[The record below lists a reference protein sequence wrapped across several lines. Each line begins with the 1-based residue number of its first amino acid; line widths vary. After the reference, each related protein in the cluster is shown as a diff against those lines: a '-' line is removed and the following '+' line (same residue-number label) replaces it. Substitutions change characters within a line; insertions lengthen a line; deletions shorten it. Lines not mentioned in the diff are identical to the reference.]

1 MSAHQEGFIARV
13 VGVFVKSKVTPLIIG
28 FSIFLGVMAVI
39 NLPREEEPQISVPMF
54 DIFVSYPGATAQE
67 VERRIV
73 NIGER
78 KLWEIKGV
86 EYVYSM
92 TQAEGAIITV
102 RFRVGEDI
110 EKSLIKLY
118 TKVYSNLNVL
128 ARGGSQPFIKIRS
141 IDDVSILTLTFH
153 GMQDDPVALRKVV
166 SDVQND
172 ISAIPDVSEINI
184 TGGRKRQFH
193 VYLDAAKLNERF
205 LNPLEISRLIKQ
217 ANVKVSAGYLES
229 SPDIVNVQADGFF
242 SSKEDLENLVISVSQ
257 GESVYLKD
265 VARITDGPDEDENA
279 VNIRYGFANKSG
291 VKGPF
296 DAVTLSVSKRK
307 GSNASRLCEK
317 ILKRVDSLRGSVIP
331 GDVTYTVTRNYGQ
344 TADEKSNELLFH
356 MLIAVVAVTLLMALA
371 LGWRESGVVAIAIPM
386 TLSLTLAGF
395 YFLGFTLNRITLF
408 ALIFSI
414 GILVDDPI
422 VGVENIV
429 RHLRMAK
436 NKGRDV
442 LDVTIEAFK
451 EVQSPL
457 ILATLTVIAA
467 ILPMAFVSGLM
478 GPYMRPIPIGASMAM
493 VFSMMVAF
501 IATPWAA
508 YKILGIAQK
517 QGKLKEHG
525 EQDDLLTRIYRSY
538 MKPLI
543 YSSKVRKWFVI
554 ALLVMLAGAIMLVP
568 LKLVKVKMLPFDNKN
583 EFQVVLDMPEGTSL
597 DQTKAAINELADYIS
612 MTPEVKNI
620 TAYIGTSAPYN
631 FNGLVRH
638 YFLRSKPW
646 QADLQVNLVGKDER
660 RRQSHAIADSIRPK
674 VHEIVT
680 KYGGHVQVAEV
691 PPGPP
696 VLSTL
701 VLEVY
706 GPTLEGQRK
715 LGREVESLLNSNSG
729 ITDVDS
735 YVGRQEKMDSLKINK
750 QKCSLNGV
758 PVDSVA
764 TIISDTIQGSMIDL
778 AHLSHENEPVGIVMR
793 LPRTQRENMDVTMG
807 LTVLSRFGSRIPI
820 KELVME
826 EKTFKDYTIY
836 HKNLQRVSY
845 VIGDVQGRFD
855 SPVYAMMDLNGGL
868 EKLPQKPDLLFTS
881 QPETSDRW
889 SIKWDGEWQITFEVF
904 RDLGIAFAIVLILI
918 FTLVVGWFQ
927 SFKIPFIIMLPI
939 PLTLIGIL
947 PAHWMTGMF
956 FTATSMI
963 GMIAGA
969 GIVVRNSI
977 ILVDFIGLRVKEGLP
992 LEEAVIDAGAKR
1004 FRPMLLTAGAV
1015 VIGAS
1020 VILFD
1025 PIFQGLALSLMAGEI
1040 ASTLLSRTAIPVIY
1054 YMVMRPKPV
1063 NSQLPK
1069 TSGMISSRIKSKED
1083 AMMERTLRGVAGA
1096 FLLISLLLAHFV
1108 SHRWLLFTAVIGLSL
1123 LQSAFTNWCP
1133 MMWVLQKLGINKD
1146 CCKK

>member
-1 MSAHQEGFIARV
+1 MSQPQEGFIGRV
-13 VGVFVKSKVTPLIIG
+13 VGMFVKSKVTPLIIG

-39 NLPREEEPQISVPMF
+39 NLPREEEPQIAVPMF
-54 DIFVSYPGATAQE
+54 DIFVAYPGASAEE

-73 NIGER
+73 NVGER
-78 KLWEIKGV
+78 KLWEINGV

-92 TQAEGAIITV
+92 TQSEGAVITV
-102 RFRVGEDI
+102 RFKVGEDV

-118 TKVYSNLNVL
+118 TKVHSNLDVL
-128 ARGGSQPFIKIRS
+128 AKGGTPPFIKVRS
-141 IDDVSILTLTFH
+141 IDDVPVMTLTFH
-153 GMQDDPVALRKVV
+153 STQDDQVRLRKVV
-166 SDVQND
+166 ADVQNS
-172 ISAIPDVSEINI
+172 ISSIPDVSETNI
-184 TGGRKRQFH
+184 VGGRKRQFH
-193 VYLDAAKLNERF
+193 VFLDEVKLNERF
-205 LNPLEISRLIKQ
+205 LNPLEVSRLIQQ
-217 ANVKVSAGYLES
+217 ANVKASAGHLQRPLE
-229 SPDIVNVQADGFF
+229 IINVEADGFF
-242 SSKEDLENLVISVSQ
+242 KSRDDLENLVISISQ
-257 GESVYLKD
+257 GTQVYLKD
-265 VARITDGPDEDENA
+265 VATIVDGPDEDENA
-279 VNIRYGFANKSG
+279 VNIRYGAAEKSG
-291 VKGPF
+291 AKGPF
-296 DAVTLSVSKRK
+296 EAVTLSISKRK
-307 GSNASRLCEK
+307 GANASRLCEK
-317 ILKRVDSLRGSVIP
+317 ILNRVDGLKGQLIP
-331 GDVTYTVTRNYGQ
+331 SDITHTVTRNYGAS
-344 TADEKSNELLFH
+344 ADEKSNELLWH
-356 MLIAVVAVTLLMALA
+356 MSIAVVAVTFLMALV

-429 RHLRMAK
+429 RHLRMAR
-436 NKGRDV
+436 NKGRDL

-501 IATPWAA
+501 MATPWAA
-508 YKILGIAQK
+508 YMILGNAQR
-517 QGKLKEHG
+517 QGKLKDHG
-525 EQDDLLTRIYRSY
+525 AEGERDDLLTRIYRSY

-543 YSSKVRKWFVI
+543 YSAKVRQWFI
-554 ALLVMLAGAIMLVP
+554 GTLLVMLAGAIMLVP
-568 LKLVKVKMLPFDNKN
+568 LKLVKAKMLPFDNKN
-583 EFQVVLDMPEGTSL
+583 EFQVVLNMPEGTSL
-597 DQTKAAINELADYIS
+597 DQTKAAIHEMATYIS
-612 MTPEVKNI
+612 MTPEVRDI

-638 YFLRSKPW
+638 YFLRDKPW
-646 QADLQVNLVGKDER
+646 QADLQVNLTSKDER
-660 RRQSHAIADSIRPK
+660 KRQSHAIANSVRSK
-674 VHEIVT
+674 VHEIAAR
-680 KYGGHVQVAEV
+680 YGAHVQVAEV

-706 GPTLEGQRK
+706 GPTLDGQRQ
-715 LGREVESLLNSNSG
+715 LAGDIESLLSRNAG
-729 ITDVDS
+729 VTDVDN
-735 YVGRQEKMDSLKINK
+735 YVGRQEKLLSLKIDK

-758 PVDSVA
+758 AVDNVA
-764 TIISDTIQGSMIDL
+764 AIISGAIDGSKTDL
-778 AHLSHENEPVGIVMR
+778 AHLSGENEPLEIIMR
-793 LPRTQRENMDVTMG
+793 LPGDKRLTLEATLDM
-807 LTVLSRFGSRIPI
+807 TVLSRFGNRISI
-820 KELVME
+820 RDLVTVE
-826 EKTFKDYTIY
+826 STVKDRTIY
-836 HKNLQRVSY
+836 HKNLERVSY
-845 VIGDVQGRFD
+845 VIGDVQGQFD
-855 SPVYAMMDLNGGL
+855 SPVYAMMDLNAGL
-868 EKLPQKPDLLFTS
+868 EKLSLPAPRMAMQHKSDLLFAG
-881 QPETSDRW
+881 QPENNDRW
-889 SIKWDGEWQITFEVF
+889 TIKWDGEWQITFEVF

-927 SFKIPFIIMLPI
+927 SFKTPFIIMLPI

-977 ILVDFIGLRVKEGLP
+977 ILVDFIELRIKEGMP

-1004 FRPMLLTAGAV
+1004 FRPMLLTAAAV
-1015 VIGAS
+1015 VVGAS

-1054 YMVMRPKPV
+1054 YMVMRPKTV
-1063 NSQLPK
+1063 NL
-1069 TSGMISSRIKSKED
+1069 TR
-1083 AMMERTLRGVAGA
+1083 
-1096 FLLISLLLAHFV
+1096 
-1108 SHRWLLFTAVIGLSL
+1108 
-1123 LQSAFTNWCP
+1123 
-1133 MMWVLQKLGINKD
+1133 
-1146 CCKK
+1146 KK